1 MNCLTQLRK
10 RYSSQKDYSVS
21 TVSAFGGKGAG
32 GGPGKKKLTE
42 NTIFDKLPNAA
53 A

>member
-21 TVSAFGGKGAG
+21 VSAFGGEGRVQA
-32 GGPGKKKLTE
+32 KKKLTE